1 VFRPA
6 QPLTADPWLD
16 ESSTRTR
23 RRAGLVPTTTTDQET
38 TMANWTADDLP
49 DLTGRTVLVT
59 GAGGGLGLITA
70 RELGRAGARVVL
82 GVRHVA
88 KAAEAISGM
97 AGSFDV
103 RHLDVAD
110 LASVRR
116 FTASWTGGLDILVN
130 NAGIE
135 ITNLLTEVTADE
147 IRKMLDV
154 NILGTTLGV
163 KWGLRT
169 MRPDGLAGQGGAIIN
184 VASVAATIAFPG
196 IAVYSATK
204 SAVDRL
210 TRVAAMESGK
220 LGYGVRVNCI
230 YPGLVPTAMGAGLAN
245 DVAQI
250 GLFGSPEEAV
260 GAVIELTPS
269 GRLGEVSDMA
279 DAVVFLASDA
289 SRFVNGV
296 GLPVDGGM
304 GM

>member
-1 VFRPA
+1 MV
-6 QPLTADPWLD
+6 ADIQD
-16 ESSTRTR
+16 AS
-23 RRAGLVPTTTTDQET
+23 AV
-38 TMANWTADDLP
+38 AK
-49 DLTGRTVLVT
+49 
-59 GAGGGLGLITA
+59 GLG
-70 RELGRAGARVVL
+70 EG
-82 GVRHVA
+82 H
-88 KAAEAISGM
+88 AATT
-97 AGSFDV
+97 
-103 RHLDVAD
+103 LDVTSDDAWEAAIGHTVEA
-110 LASVRR
+110 L
-116 FTASWTGGLDILVN
+116 GGLDIVVN

-135 ITNLLTEVTADE
+135 ITSLLTEVVADDV
-147 IRKMLDV
+147 RRMLEV
-154 NILGTTLGV
+154 NILGTTLGI
-163 KWGLRT
+163 KHGLRA
-169 MRPDGLAGQGGAIIN
+169 MRPGGPAGQGGAIIN

-245 DVAQI
+245 DVAAL
-250 GLFGSPEEAV
+250 GLFPSPEEAV

-269 GRLGEVSDMA
+269 GRLGAVEDMA

-289 SRFVNGV
+289 ARFITGA